1 MIQTDYLLTLINRLI
16 DNGVP
21 PTAIANSF
29 DLDVQIIKDLLD
41 ARHVRKFGTAE
52 LAEAIHALMWEALED
67 MRELMRNAPIAKR
80 MQVNMTLLSRA
91 SAMIGNQEP
100 DSIGKLQAEMA
111 AMTAEVREIPVD
123 PGTSIY
129 ETNPIDA
136 PVDDPEERL
145 TSRTN

>member
-1 MIQTDYLLTLINRLI
+1 MIQTDYMLSIIDRLLT
-16 DNGVP
+16 NGVP

-41 ARHVRKFGTAE
+41 DRHVRKFGTAE

-145 TSRTN
+145 EG

>member
-1 MIQTDYLLTLINRLI
+1 MMVQTDYLLTLIDRLLT
-16 DNGVP
+16 NGVP

-29 DLDVQIIKDLLD
+29 DLDVQVIKDLLD
-41 ARHVRKFGTAE
+41 NRHVKKFGTAE

-91 SAMIGNQEP
+91 SAMIGSQEP

-129 ETNPIDA
+129 ETNPTDA
-136 PVDDPEERL
+136 PVDDPEEGL
-145 TSRTN
+145 EG

>member
-1 MIQTDYLLTLINRLI
+1 MPRTDYLLSLINRLL

-29 DLDVQIIKDLLD
+29 DLDVQVVKDLLD
-41 ARHVRKFGTAE
+41 ERHVKKFGTAE
-52 LAEAIHALMWEALED
+52 LSEAIHALMWEALED

-80 MQVNMTLLSRA
+80 MQVNMSLLTRA

-111 AMTAEVREIPVD
+111 KMTAEVREIPVD
-123 PGTSIY
+123 AGTSIY
-129 ETNPIDA
+129 ETNPVDA
-136 PVDDPEERL
+136 PTDDPEEGS
-145 TSRTN
+145 TGRTY

>member
-1 MIQTDYLLTLINRLI
+1 MIQTDYMLSIIDRLLT
-16 DNGVP
+16 NGVP

-41 ARHVRKFGTAE
+41 DRHVRKFGTAE

-129 ETNPIDA
+129 ETNPVDA
-136 PVDDPEERL
+136 SVDNPEERL
-145 TSRTN
+145 EG